1 MTDDGLQTYKK
12 NEKINVFM
20 FKHKSIYAKCRYT
33 VFVYLCIIKV
43 YISYEEFTPSVRVD
57 TQISSA
63 NHWSEYFSSVD
74 MTPPLIVYQLMTPVK
89 GIFPGRLLLWW
100 RSLHS
105 RWLFAAFMKSLIYYF
120 KCCNFV
126 SCCLFM

>member
-1 MTDDGLQTYKK
+1 
-12 NEKINVFM
+12 M
-20 FKHKSIYAKCRYT
+20 FKHKSIYVCEMQVAYI

-89 GIFPGRLLLWW
+89 GIFPGRLLQQGETYGAVFFHITVDSTALE
-100 RSLHS
+100 
-105 RWLFAAFMKSLIYYF
+105 I
-120 KCCNFV
+120 C
-126 SCCLFM
+126 